1 MLADEEEK
9 SISIRQFATDQIGM
23 IALFFGL
30 IFVLVFVIRLLTKNT
45 HQYFE
50 KAETKDKM
58 GALYKDLKTDTKF
71 TINYASFYLA
81 RRLFIAAVFVLV
93 HTIALK
99 VQLIS
104 LTCWIA
110 LGYLKVYQPYI
121 DPVD

>member
-1 MLADEEEK
+1 MLSDEEK
-9 SISIRQFATDQIGM
+9 SISIRQLATDQIGM

-50 KAETKDKM
+50 EAKTKNKM

-81 RRLFIAAVFVLV
+81 RRLFVAAVFVLV
-93 HTIALK
+93 QTIALK
-99 VQLIS
+99 V
-104 LTCWIA
+104 
-110 LGYLKVYQPYI
+110 
-121 DPVD
+121 